1 MKPVNEDRFTEFAA
15 DYALGLL
22 EGEELE
28 DFERHLAAGCAA
40 CEQELAAMDAV
51 GDALAYSIEPVP
63 PPAPLRDRVLAAVDA
78 DLAAE
83 SAAAA
88 LPSLATAPGRP
99 ASMSAREP
107 AIAPAGQ
114 PLYRGQPTVAPTYE
128 PAPAAWPPR
137 GPVVVSERKPSFWQ
151 RLAPAVAF
159 AGILA
164 TALSGFMAY
173 RSNLQIRH
181 MRSDLERLQA
191 ENQALARVMDVVQ
204 SDRLRLI
211 ALGGTEHAPQS
222 SGRVLWSPDAKKAVL
237 YASGLPRPPA
247 GRDYQLWVIE
257 GQTPRSEGVFPVDA
271 QGRATHVLPEVPAP
285 GGVGAFAVTL
295 EPAGGVPQPTG
306 DMVLLGAVPAQ
317 VN

>member
-1 MKPVNEDRFTEFAA
+1 MPGNEDRFMELAP

-28 DFERHLAAGCAA
+28 EFERHLAAGCAA
-40 CEQELAAMDAV
+40 CERELASMDAV
-51 GDALAYSIEPVP
+51 GDALAYSIASMPV
-63 PPAPLRDRVLAAVDA
+63 PAPLRDRVLAAVDA

-83 SAAAA
+83 SSAAM
-88 LPSLATAPGRP
+88 LPSLAPP
-99 ASMSAREP
+99 LVPSMADGAR
-107 AIAPAGQ
+107 AGQ
-114 PLYRGQPTVAPTYE
+114 PLYRNQPTVTPTYE
-128 PAPAAWPPR
+128 PAPAPWPPR
-137 GPVVVSERKPSFWQ
+137 HEIVTEKRPTFWS

-164 TALSGFMAY
+164 TALTGFMAY
-173 RSNLQIRH
+173 RSNVQLAR

-204 SDRLRLI
+204 SDRLRLV
-211 ALGGTEHAPQS
+211 ALGGTESAPGSQ
-222 SGRVLWSPDAKKAVL
+222 GRVLWSPDSRKAVF
-237 YASGLPRPPA
+237 YASGLARPPA
-247 GRDYQLWVIE
+247 GKDYQLWVIE

-271 QGRATHVLPEVPAP
+271 QGRAVHVLPEVPVP

-306 DMVLLGAVPAQ
+306 AMVLLGAVPAQ

>member
-1 MKPVNEDRFTEFAA
+1 MMPGNEDRFMELAP

-40 CEQELAAMDAV
+40 CERELASMDAV
-51 GDALAYSIEPVP
+51 GDALAYSIPAVPV
-63 PPAPLRDRVLAAVDA
+63 PAPLRDRVLAAVDA

-83 SAAAA
+83 TSAAM
-88 LPSLATAPGRP
+88 LPSLAPSP
-99 ASMSAREP
+99 PPSMSDGAR
-107 AIAPAGQ
+107 AGQ
-114 PLYRGQPTVAPTYE
+114 PLYPNQPTVAPTYE
-128 PAPAAWPPR
+128 PAPAPWPPR
-137 GPVVVSERKPSFWQ
+137 REVLIEKGLSFWS

-164 TALSGFMAY
+164 TALSGYLAY
-173 RSNLQIRH
+173 RSNVQLTH
-181 MRSDLERLQA
+181 MRADLERLQA

-204 SDRLRLI
+204 SDRLRLV
-211 ALGGTEHAPQS
+211 ALGGTES
-222 SGRVLWSPDAKKAVL
+222 SPKSQGRVLWSPDSRKAVF

-247 GRDYQLWVIE
+247 GKDYQLWVIE
-257 GQTPRSEGVFPVDA
+257 GKTPRSEGVFPVDA
-271 QGRATHVLPEVPAP
+271 QGRALHVLPEVPVP

-295 EPAGGVPQPTG
+295 EPAGGVPQPTPG
-306 DMVLLGAVPAQ
+306 AMVLLGAVPAQ

>member
-1 MKPVNEDRFTEFAA
+1 MRPVSDDRFTEFAA

-40 CEQELAAMDAV
+40 CERELAAMDAV
-51 GDALAYSIEPVP
+51 GDALAYSLAPVP
-63 PPAPLRDRVLAAVDA
+63 APAPLRDRVLAAVEA

-83 SAAAA
+83 ATAAE
-88 LPSLATAPGRP
+88 LPSLTPAPMP
-99 ASMSAREP
+99 SMSDGVTP
-107 AIAPAGQ
+107 GL
-114 PLYRGQPTVAPTYE
+114 PLYRNQPTVAPTYE
-128 PAPAAWPPR
+128 PAPAAWPPQR
-137 GPVVVSERKPSFWQ
+137 EIVTERKPSLWG
-151 RLAPAVAF
+151 RLAPALAF

-164 TALSGFMAY
+164 SALAGFMAY
-173 RSNLQIRH
+173 RSNTQLTLLKA
-181 MRSDLERLQA
+181 DLERLQA
-191 ENQALARVMDVVQ
+191 ENQALSRVMEVVE

-211 ALGGTEHAPQS
+211 ALGGTEHAPAS

-295 EPAGGVPQPTG
+295 EPAGGVAQPTG
-306 DMVLLGAVPAQ
+306 NMVLLGAVEAQ